1 MDSNPD
7 LGPFHQ
13 AAVADFG
20 LSMTRQKDQQGEGSM
35 AGTPGYTDPYWSID
49 PSYTASSDIYALGVV
64 LLQASN

>member
-1 MDSNPD
+1 MS
-7 LGPFHQ
+7 Q

-20 LSMTRQKDQQGEGSM
+20 LSMTRQKDQTSEGSM

-64 LLQASN
+64 LLQASS